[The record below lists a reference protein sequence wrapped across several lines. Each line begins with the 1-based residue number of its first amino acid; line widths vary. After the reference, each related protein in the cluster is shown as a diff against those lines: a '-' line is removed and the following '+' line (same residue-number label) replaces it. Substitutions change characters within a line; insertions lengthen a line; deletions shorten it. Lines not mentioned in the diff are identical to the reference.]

1 MENMAELGG
10 VVLTL
15 ELYKRH
21 LRQQGFQSREMDEQI
36 RKLLIAYARIWQTEM
51 ERSLEVLQLQYLTDE
66 HSAAHVRI
74 NDMMRLQDDWYRL
87 YDVKPTDKLYLAPE
101 QHVKIW

>member
-1 MENMAELGG
+1 MAELGG

-15 ELYKRH
+15 ELYKH
-21 LRQQGFQSREMDEQI
+21 
-36 RKLLIAYARIWQTEM
+36 
-51 ERSLEVLQLQYLTDE
+51 
-66 HSAAHVRI
+66 
-74 NDMMRLQDDWYRL
+74 WYRL

>member
-66 HSAAHVRI
+66 
-74 NDMMRLQDDWYRL
+74 
-87 YDVKPTDKLYLAPE
+87 
-101 QHVKIW
+101 